1 MAKSGGPCATIPP
14 VTAEI
19 VLIALL
25 LSFLILL
32 RRWEFINSATFK
44 ASDFCSRAISCRAA
58 NGAEMAAYDPNQT

>member
-1 MAKSGGPCATIPP
+1 
-14 VTAEI
+14 
-19 VLIALL
+19 LIALL